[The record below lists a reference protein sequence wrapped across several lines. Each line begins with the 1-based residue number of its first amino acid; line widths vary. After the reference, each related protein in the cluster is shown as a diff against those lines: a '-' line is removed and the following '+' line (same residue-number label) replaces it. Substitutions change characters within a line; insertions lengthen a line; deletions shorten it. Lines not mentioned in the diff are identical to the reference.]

1 MLFRSDF
8 IYRESKNMKQLF
20 ATIVALF
27 VGFFV
32 LVSSL
37 FFAIGL
43 SIVGFIM
50 SKTQSKKM
58 STKEEREARIIEG
71 EYSDVTNY

>member
-1 MLFRSDF
+1 
-8 IYRESKNMKQLF
+8 MKQLL
-20 ATIVALF
+20 ATTVALF

-43 SIVGFIM
+43 SLVGFIM
-50 SKTQSKKM
+50 SKTHGKKR
-58 STKEEREARIIEG
+58 K
-71 EYSDVTNY
+71 TNNG

>member
-1 MLFRSDF
+1 
-8 IYRESKNMKQLF
+8 MKQLF

>member
-1 MLFRSDF
+1 
-8 IYRESKNMKQLF
+8 MKQMI
-20 ATIVALF
+20 ATVFALF

-37 FFAIGL
+37 FFAVGL

-50 SKTQSKKM
+50 SKTQSKKV
-58 STKEEREARIIEG
+58 STKEDREARVIEG

>member
-1 MLFRSDF
+1 
-8 IYRESKNMKQLF
+8 MKQLF

-43 SIVGFIM
+43 SIVGYIM
-50 SKTQSKKM
+50 SKTQSMKM
-58 STKEEREARIIEG
+58 NTKEDTEARIIEG

>member
-1 MLFRSDF
+1 
-8 IYRESKNMKQLF
+8 MKQMI
-20 ATIVALF
+20 ATVFALF

-58 STKEEREARIIEG
+58 NTKEDRETRTIEG

>member
-1 MLFRSDF
+1 MLFRS
-8 IYRESKNMKQLF
+8 
-20 ATIVALF
+20 
-27 VGFFV
+27 GFFV

>member
-1 MLFRSDF
+1 
-8 IYRESKNMKQLF
+8 MKQLF

-58 STKEEREARIIEG
+58 NRTEDKESIIIEG
-71 EYSDVTNY
+71 EYSDVTHS

>member
-1 MLFRSDF
+1 
-8 IYRESKNMKQLF
+8 MKQLL

-27 VGFFV
+27 IGFFV

-37 FFAIGL
+37 FFAVGL

-50 SKTQSKKM
+50 SKTHNRKM
-58 STKEEREARIIEG
+58 KANEDKEARIIEG
-71 EYSDVTNY
+71 EYSEVTHS

>member
-1 MLFRSDF
+1 
-8 IYRESKNMKQLF
+8 MKQLF

-43 SIVGFIM
+43 SIVGFNM

>member
-1 MLFRSDF
+1 
-8 IYRESKNMKQLF
+8 MKQLF

-32 LVSSL
+32 LISGL

-50 SKTQSKKM
+50 SKTQSQKMDCSKDKK
-58 STKEEREARIIEG
+58 SKIIEG

>member
-1 MLFRSDF
+1 
-8 IYRESKNMKQLF
+8 MKQLF
-20 ATIVALF
+20 VTIVALF

-37 FFAIGL
+37 FFAVGL

-58 STKEEREARIIEG
+58 DCSEGKKSRIIEG

>member
-1 MLFRSDF
+1 
-8 IYRESKNMKQLF
+8 MKQLF

-37 FFAIGL
+37 FFAVGL

-58 STKEEREARIIEG
+58 DCSEDNKSRIIEG

>member
-1 MLFRSDF
+1 
-8 IYRESKNMKQLF
+8 MKQMI
-20 ATIVALF
+20 ATVFALF

-43 SIVGFIM
+43 SVVGFIM
-50 SKTQSKKM
+50 SKTQSKQGNKA
-58 STKEEREARIIEG
+58 KDREARIIEG

>member
-1 MLFRSDF
+1 
-8 IYRESKNMKQLF
+8 MKQMI
-20 ATIVALF
+20 ATVFALF

-43 SIVGFIM
+43 SIVAFIM

-58 STKEEREARIIEG
+58 NTKEDRETRTIEG

>member
-1 MLFRSDF
+1 M
-8 IYRESKNMKQLF
+8 I
-20 ATIVALF
+20 ATVFALF

-58 STKEEREARIIEG
+58 NTKEDRETRTIEG

>member
-1 MLFRSDF
+1 
-8 IYRESKNMKQLF
+8 MKQLF

-50 SKTQSKKM
+50 SKTQSKKVN
-58 STKEEREARIIEG
+58 KAEEREAQIIEG

>member
-1 MLFRSDF
+1 
-8 IYRESKNMKQLF
+8 MKQLF

-37 FFAIGL
+37 CFAIGL

-50 SKTQSKKM
+50 SKTQSKKVN
-58 STKEEREARIIEG
+58 KAEEREAQIIEG
-71 EYSDVTNY
+71 EYSDVTNH

>member
-1 MLFRSDF
+1 
-8 IYRESKNMKQLF
+8 MKQIF
-20 ATIVALF
+20 VTIVALF

-43 SIVGFIM
+43 SIVGFFM
-50 SKTQSKKM
+50 SKMDTKKAEN
-58 STKEEREARIIEG
+58 TVNKEANIIEG
-71 EYSDVTNY
+71 EYSDVTHY

>member
-1 MLFRSDF
+1 
-8 IYRESKNMKQLF
+8 MKQLL
-20 ATIVALF
+20 ATTVALF

-43 SIVGFIM
+43 SLVGFIM
-50 SKTQSKKM
+50 SKTHGKKEKQTM
-58 STKEEREARIIEG
+58 DKEARIIEG

>member
-1 MLFRSDF
+1 M
-8 IYRESKNMKQLF
+8 I
-20 ATIVALF
+20 ATVFALF

-58 STKEEREARIIEG
+58 NTKENRETRTIEG

>member
-1 MLFRSDF
+1 
-8 IYRESKNMKQLF
+8 MKQLF

-50 SKTQSKKM
+50 SKTQSKKVN
-58 STKEEREARIIEG
+58 KAEEREAQIIEG
-71 EYSDVTNY
+71 EYSDVTNH

>member
-1 MLFRSDF
+1 
-8 IYRESKNMKQLF
+8 MKQLL

-37 FFAIGL
+37 FFAVGL
-43 SIVGFIM
+43 SIVGFFM
-50 SKTQSKKM
+50 SKTHNSKMK
-58 STKEEREARIIEG
+58 SNEDKEARIIEG
-71 EYSDVTNY
+71 ECSEVTHS

>member
-1 MLFRSDF
+1 
-8 IYRESKNMKQLF
+8 MKQLF

-37 FFAIGL
+37 FFAVGL

-50 SKTQSKKM
+50 SKTQSKKVNG
-58 STKEEREARIIEG
+58 SKDKESRIIEG

>member
-1 MLFRSDF
+1 
-8 IYRESKNMKQLF
+8 MKQMI
-20 ATIVALF
+20 ATVFALF

-58 STKEEREARIIEG
+58 NTKENRETRTIEG